1 MRNKYVWLFLL
12 LSLLNLLVMHY
23 TIISTCDAENEL
35 HPEDFVDNL
44 AFVTIEVILLFSG
57 LMVLCWG
64 RVRRA
69 LLLTW
74 VVTALWAFCNLV
86 YSRFFFQYIPLSA
99 FTESDGLLDPIV
111 IRSLVNGFR
120 WGDLYFLASLVLA
133 VCLYRRTPPIRLTV
147 GALRYTLLGILTVI
161 LVGIGAHW
169 VCRPILSPSA
179 YFGMLDYELFRTWRY
194 TCRPLY
200 SNFQRGNLRSLAYA
214 AYCEIVG
221 SQSLTAEQEQ
231 TLNRQIR
238 ELKPLQ
244 QSAHQLPDSIQ
255 NVIVILVESYMSFT
269 VDLKVGGEEVTP
281 FLNSLA
287 RDSSIYYNG
296 HMRPNITCG
305 ESSDGQF
312 IYMTGMLPLRSEITI
327 TKTKR
332 NVLPAL
338 PKVLKEARGLRSRM
352 VIPTSAAMWSQD
364 AMCKAYGVERL
375 YSVNEY
381 HGPHEPCLSD
391 DQVVALADSV
401 DGLSREPFFS
411 MVLTFST
418 HMPYDKTVDP
428 TFKATSQVQPE
439 DYANYLNACH
449 FMDRNLQ
456 RYVESL
462 KRHGLYDNSLILIVS
477 DHHVQEH
484 FLTLP
489 GVKQRELPVFII
501 HGGIDRQNAWT
512 GPCHQLDVFTTLLDL
527 LGIRPAWTGLG
538 HTLINP
544 HYENSLPEGSPKWD
558 YSDWMIQSDWFKR

>member
-1 MRNKYVWLFLL
+1 
-12 LSLLNLLVMHY
+12 
-23 TIISTCDAENEL
+23 
-35 HPEDFVDNL
+35 
-44 AFVTIEVILLFSG
+44 
-57 LMVLCWG
+57 
-64 RVRRA
+64 
-69 LLLTW
+69 
-74 VVTALWAFCNLV
+74 
-86 YSRFFFQYIPLSA
+86 
-99 FTESDGLLDPIV
+99 
-111 IRSLVNGFR
+111 
-120 WGDLYFLASLVLA
+120 
-133 VCLYRRTPPIRLTV
+133 
-147 GALRYTLLGILTVI
+147 
-161 LVGIGAHW
+161 
-169 VCRPILSPSA
+169 
-179 YFGMLDYELFRTWRY
+179 
-194 TCRPLY
+194 
-200 SNFQRGNLRSLAYA
+200 
-214 AYCEIVG
+214 
-221 SQSLTAEQEQ
+221 
-231 TLNRQIR
+231 
-238 ELKPLQ
+238 
-244 QSAHQLPDSIQ
+244 
-255 NVIVILVESYMSFT
+255 
-269 VDLKVGGEEVTP
+269 
-281 FLNSLA
+281 
-287 RDSSIYYNG
+287 
-296 HMRPNITCG
+296 
-305 ESSDGQF
+305 
-312 IYMTGMLPLRSEITI
+312 
-327 TKTKR
+327 
-332 NVLPAL
+332 
-338 PKVLKEARGLRSRM
+338 M
-352 VIPTSAAMWSQD
+352 VIPTSAARWSQD

-477 DHHVQEH
+477 DHHVQEQ

-527 LGIRPAWTGLG
+527 LGIRPAWAGLG

>member
-1 MRNKYVWLFLL
+1 
-12 LSLLNLLVMHY
+12 
-23 TIISTCDAENEL
+23 
-35 HPEDFVDNL
+35 
-44 AFVTIEVILLFSG
+44 
-57 LMVLCWG
+57 
-64 RVRRA
+64 
-69 LLLTW
+69 
-74 VVTALWAFCNLV
+74 
-86 YSRFFFQYIPLSA
+86 
-99 FTESDGLLDPIV
+99 
-111 IRSLVNGFR
+111 
-120 WGDLYFLASLVLA
+120 
-133 VCLYRRTPPIRLTV
+133 
-147 GALRYTLLGILTVI
+147 
-161 LVGIGAHW
+161 
-169 VCRPILSPSA
+169 
-179 YFGMLDYELFRTWRY
+179 
-194 TCRPLY
+194 
-200 SNFQRGNLRSLAYA
+200 
-214 AYCEIVG
+214 
-221 SQSLTAEQEQ
+221 
-231 TLNRQIR
+231 
-238 ELKPLQ
+238 
-244 QSAHQLPDSIQ
+244 
-255 NVIVILVESYMSFT
+255 MSFT

-296 HMRPNITCG
+296 HMRPDITCG

-381 HGPHEPCLSD
+381 HGSHEPCLSD

-538 HTLINP
+538 HNLINP

>member
-23 TIISTCDAENEL
+23 TIISTCNAENEL

-57 LMVLCWG
+57 LTVLCWG

-74 VVTALWAFCNLV
+74 VVTVLWAFCNLV

-120 WGDLYFLASLVLA
+120 WGDLYFLVSLGLA
-133 VCLYRRTPPIRLTV
+133 VFLCRRTPPIRLTF

-231 TLNRQIR
+231 TLHQQIR

-296 HMRPNITCG
+296 HMRPDITCG

-312 IYMTGMLPLRSEITI
+312 IYMTGMLPGRGWSSPPPPPCGV
-327 TKTKR
+327 R
-332 NVLPAL
+332 MRC
-338 PKVLKEARGLRSRM
+338 ARPMASNGSTASTSIM
-352 VIPTSAAMWSQD
+352 VPT
-364 AMCKAYGVERL
+364 
-375 YSVNEY
+375 N
-381 HGPHEPCLSD
+381 
-391 DQVVALADSV
+391 
-401 DGLSREPFFS
+401 
-411 MVLTFST
+411 
-418 HMPYDKTVDP
+418 
-428 TFKATSQVQPE
+428 
-439 DYANYLNACH
+439 
-449 FMDRNLQ
+449 
-456 RYVESL
+456 
-462 KRHGLYDNSLILIVS
+462 
-477 DHHVQEH
+477 
-484 FLTLP
+484 
-489 GVKQRELPVFII
+489 PVF
-501 HGGIDRQNAWT
+501 
-512 GPCHQLDVFTTLLDL
+512 PTT
-527 LGIRPAWTGLG
+527 RW
-538 HTLINP
+538 
-544 HYENSLPEGSPKWD
+544 SPWPTP
-558 YSDWMIQSDWFKR
+558 SMA